1 MLNYVDRQT
10 LSALAPTIQK
20 DLAMDDR
27 DYANVVNIFL
37 VAYTIAYLISGRIT
51 DIMGTRAGMV
61 LFVTWWSVANMLTAG
76 VQGMRSMAVCRFTL
90 GLGEAGVWPAASKAV
105 SEWFPARQRA
115 LAIGFYTMGATIGA
129 TVAPY
134 IVIPLATYSYAEK
147 LPAIA
152 GWLGQ
157 GTGWRVAFIIT
168 GAAGLVWLIP
178 WLLLYRQPREN
189 RFLGAEELAL
199 IEETSPGEAAREAG
213 KPWSWT
219 QVFTY
224 RGTWYL
230 LIGRLITDPVWYFYQ
245 FWFAKY
251 LSSDR
256 GLNQE
261 QLKITW
267 IVYAAAGVGS
277 LLGGWLS
284 GRLVA
289 GGMIPERS
297 RMWVM
302 FGCAC
307 LMPLS
312 PFISQ
317 ITGLN
322 FALTLAA
329 CTVVASLAWLINISS
344 LVVDLVPKHSLG
356 TVFSVVATGST
367 IGGIVMNTIV
377 ARMVT
382 GPSTKPAGFLDQA
395 IQTLFGGLLEQVQ
408 GQGYGQW
415 FLIMAFLH
423 PAAWLLLW
431 LSRIHLPAASPILS
445 PISNDR

>member
-1 MLNYVDRQT
+1 VPSTATEKKPTADSTSRGKKRLIVPGLRWWIVALLFGAAVLNYVDRQT

-20 DLAMDDR
+20 DL
-27 DYANVVNIFL
+27 
-37 VAYTIAYLISGRIT
+37 
-51 DIMGTRAGMV
+51 
-61 LFVTWWSVANMLTAG
+61 
-76 VQGMRSMAVCRFTL
+76 
-90 GLGEAGVWPAASKAV
+90 
-105 SEWFPARQRA
+105 
-115 LAIGFYTMGATIGA
+115 
-129 TVAPY
+129 
-134 IVIPLATYSYAEK
+134 
-147 LPAIA
+147 
-152 GWLGQ
+152 
-157 GTGWRVAFIIT
+157 
-168 GAAGLVWLIP
+168 
-178 WLLLYRQPREN
+178 
-189 RFLGAEELAL
+189 ELAL
-199 IEETSPGEAAREAG
+199 IEETSPQEAAKDAG
-213 KPWSWT
+213 TPWSCT

-230 LIGRLITDPVWYFYQ
+230 LIGRLMTEPVWYFYQ

-256 GLNQE
+256 ALSQE

-284 GRLVA
+284 GRLVSR
-289 GGMIPERS
+289 GMAPARS

-322 FALTLAA
+322 FALTVAA

-344 LVVDLVPKHSLG
+344 LVVDLVPRHSLG

-382 GPSTKPAGFLDQA
+382 GPSTRPAGFLDQT

-415 FLIMAFLH
+415 FLIMAFLL

-431 LSRIHLPAASPILS
+431 LGRIHLPSISPITT
-445 PISNDR
+445 PIPHDR